1 MNIKNKFFIFKKYTK
16 KINNLF
22 HLFNNIISY
31 DVIKIN
37 KFKNI
42 KNIYCKK

>member
-22 HLFNNIISY
+22 YLFNNIISY